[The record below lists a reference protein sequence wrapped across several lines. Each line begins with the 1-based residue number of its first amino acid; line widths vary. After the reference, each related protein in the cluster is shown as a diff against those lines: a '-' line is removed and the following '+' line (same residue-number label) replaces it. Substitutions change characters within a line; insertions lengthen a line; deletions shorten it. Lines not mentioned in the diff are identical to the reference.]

1 MPESQ
6 NSKYGRTDI
15 WREGKWIDLWSAVHL
30 LSGAS
35 VGFLLYLLKFSGW
48 EAAIIA
54 LLLFI
59 LYEMWEVM
67 VQIAEA
73 RANRFMDVV
82 FGMISF
88 LPTFFLWA
96 PSLSLTP
103 LIFIFGLILT
113 INIVGSVFGWMASRK
128 AEVLEGKI
136 RLKYRQKRES
146 IRKRFPLRTRSATP
160 EEET

>member
-1 MPESQ
+1 MSENQ
-6 NSKYGRTDI
+6 NRKYTRTDV

-35 VGFLLYLLKFSGW
+35 VGFSFYLLKFTGW
-48 EAAIIA
+48 ETAVIA

-73 RANRFMDVV
+73 RTNRFMDVV

-88 LPTFFLWA
+88 LPTFFLLA

-113 INIVGSVFGWMASRK
+113 INIAGSVFGWMASRK
-128 AEVLEGKI
+128 AAVLERKI
-136 RLKYRQKRES
+136 RLSYQWEREA
-146 IRKRFPLRTRSATP
+146 IRKRFPRRDRGAKTA
-160 EEET
+160 EER